1 MSWPDPET
9 LGGEKSSDLFELEQS
24 LESGFN
30 PLPVGLIL
38 SIKDPRS
45 QVWFKSGNG
54 LNDYFKGGKTAIYN
68 PTYNTGDYEG
78 AVLAIDSKKN
88 YKTQTFKVHVEPT
101 QKGRLI
107 ENFMQSKAAGHVA
120 EDVVGS
126 GLQAAF
132 SIASSVYVK
141 RIVWKYGDGKIED
154 GSESEGHNTYKQ
166 GGHFNGSVIAYG
178 DGTMPE
184 ESRTWKIIM
193 KKLNESNDGIPRYY
207 PPL

>member
-9 LGGEKSSDLFELEQS
+9 LRGKERSDLFELEQS
-24 LESGFN
+24 LDSGFN

-54 LNDYFKGGKTAIYN
+54 LNDYFVGGKTAIYN
-68 PTYNTGDYEG
+68 PTYHTGDYEG
-78 AVLAIDSKKN
+78 AVLVIDSEKN

-120 EDVVGS
+120 EDIVGS
-126 GLQAAF
+126 GLQATF
-132 SIASSVYVK
+132 SISSSVYVK

-154 GSESEGHNTYKQ
+154 DMEAEGHNTYKQ
-166 GGHFNGSVIAYG
+166 GGPFEGSVMAYS
-178 DGTMPE
+178 DGTIPK
-184 ESRTWKIIM
+184 ESRTWRIIM
-193 KKLNESNDGIPRYY
+193 KTLNEANDGKPRYH